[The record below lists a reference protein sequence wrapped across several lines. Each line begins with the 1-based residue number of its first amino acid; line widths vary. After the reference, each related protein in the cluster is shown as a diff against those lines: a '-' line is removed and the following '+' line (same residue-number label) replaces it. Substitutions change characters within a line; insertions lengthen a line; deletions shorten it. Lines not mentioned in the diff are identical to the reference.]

1 MTAQT
6 TIYQPQGS
14 GIIRGSTLILIA
26 FATAFFP
33 RLLNSMGFPAPIN
46 FIHFA
51 VVPLA
56 CGIVL
61 VQTRIKDKQQIAI
74 TKSILG
80 GLGVFF
86 SVTIVS
92 AVVNGA
98 GAINAILD
106 FLLLTEWLL
115 LLLAIMAIPITPA
128 GFQHLRKWILGF
140 GFTNLFL
147 ALAEKL
153 LLQIHVLKQ
162 HQPLTLEDNVQGVFY
177 ISSGGHVVSSN
188 VSVLFC
194 VYFCIN
200 AKKAPLWMRIGV
212 AFLTLTQILFAD
224 AKQVLLVAILA
235 WVLLILS
242 QVKNIGKTIQY
253 ALIASVVL
261 GILWWCIWNID
272 VFDAYTVWIRPE
284 IYGADGDV
292 TVQKETAFRL
302 IPHYYK
308 SLLNWFFGLGPGH
321 TIGRLGGWMIRDYAS
336 LLMPLGATIHP
347 VTQEVWS
354 VWNGSYLDSSMFSPF
369 WGWAGIWGDL
379 GFVGLA
385 TYLYLCLIVWVKICP
400 DNCSKFIFLNVVV
413 NGFIFTLMEEPG
425 FMLSIAALIGLQ
437 WQERQ
442 VKRIQQYETLYA
454 IKRANS
460 LVDVGLN

>member
-1 MTAQT
+1 MTEQMT
-6 TIYQPQGS
+6 TYQPPGG
-14 GIIRGSTLILIA
+14 GIIKGSTLILIA
-26 FATAFFP
+26 IATAFFP

-46 FIHFA
+46 FVHFA

-61 VQTRIKDKQQIAI
+61 VQTRVKDKRQIAI
-74 TKSILG
+74 IKSLLG

-92 AVVNGA
+92 AMVNGA
-98 GAINAILD
+98 GAINAVLD

-115 LLLAIMAIPITPA
+115 LLLAIMAIPITPT
-128 GFQHLRKWILGF
+128 GFQHLKKWILGF
-140 GFTNLFL
+140 GFSNLFL
-147 ALAEKL
+147 ALTQKL
-153 LLQIHVLKQ
+153 LLQLHILKQ
-162 HQPLTLEDNVQGVFY
+162 HQPLTLEDNIQGVFY
-177 ISSGGHVVSSN
+177 VSSGGHVVSSN

-194 VYFCIN
+194 VYFCVN
-200 AKKAPLWMRIGV
+200 AKKVPLWMRIGV
-212 AFLTLTQILFAD
+212 PYLTLMQILFAD

-242 QVKNIGKTIQY
+242 RVKNIVKTLQY
-253 ALIASVVL
+253 ALIASIVIS
-261 GILWWCIWNID
+261 ILWWCIWNID
-272 VFDAYTVWIRPE
+272 AFEPYRTWIRPE
-284 IYGADGDV
+284 IYGPDGDA

-302 IPHYYK
+302 IPHYYQ

-321 TIGRLGGWMIRDYAS
+321 TIGRLGGWMIRDYAA
-336 LLMPLGATIHP
+336 LLVPLGATTHP
-347 VTQEVWS
+347 VTQEVWN

-379 GFVGLA
+379 GYAGLA
-385 TYLYLCLIVWVKICP
+385 AYLYLCLLVWVKLCP
-400 DNCSKFIFLNVVV
+400 DNCSRFMFLNIVV
-413 NGFIFTLMEEPG
+413 NGFIFTLTEEPG

-442 VKRIQQYETLYA
+442 VKQMQHYETLYA
-454 IKRANS
+454 TGRAKS
-460 LVDVGLN
+460 LVEVEPN

>member
-1 MTAQT
+1 MTEQMT
-6 TIYQPQGS
+6 TYQPQGG
-14 GIIRGSTLILIA
+14 GIIKGSTLILIA
-26 FATAFFP
+26 IATAFFP

-46 FIHFA
+46 FVHFA

-61 VQTRIKDKQQIAI
+61 VQTRVKDKRQIAI
-74 TKSILG
+74 IKSLLG

-92 AVVNGA
+92 AMVNGA
-98 GAINAILD
+98 GAINAVLD

-115 LLLAIMAIPITPA
+115 LLLAIMAIPITPT

-140 GFTNLFL
+140 GFSNLFL
-147 ALAEKL
+147 ALTQKL
-153 LLQIHVLKQ
+153 LLQLHILKQ
-162 HQPLTLEDNVQGVFY
+162 HQPLTLEDNIQGAFY
-177 ISSGGHVVSSN
+177 VSSGGHVVSSN

-194 VYFCIN
+194 VYFCVN
-200 AKKAPLWMRIGV
+200 AKKVPLWMRIGV
-212 AFLTLTQILFAD
+212 PCLTLMQILFAD

-242 QVKNIGKTIQY
+242 RVKNIVKTLQY
-253 ALIASVVL
+253 ALIASIVIS
-261 GILWWCIWNID
+261 ILWWCIWNID
-272 VFDAYTVWIRPE
+272 AFEPYRTWIRPE
-284 IYGADGDV
+284 IYGPDGDA

-302 IPHYYK
+302 IPHYYQ

-321 TIGRLGGWMIRDYAS
+321 TIGRLGGWMIRDYAA
-336 LLMPLGATIHP
+336 LLVPLGATTHP
-347 VTQEVWS
+347 VTQEVWN

-379 GFVGLA
+379 GYAGLA
-385 TYLYLCLIVWVKICP
+385 AYLYLCLLVWVKLCP
-400 DNCSKFIFLNVVV
+400 DNCSRFMFLNIVV

-442 VKRIQQYETLYA
+442 VKQIQHYETLYA
-454 IKRANS
+454 IGRAKS
-460 LVDVGLN
+460 LVEVELN